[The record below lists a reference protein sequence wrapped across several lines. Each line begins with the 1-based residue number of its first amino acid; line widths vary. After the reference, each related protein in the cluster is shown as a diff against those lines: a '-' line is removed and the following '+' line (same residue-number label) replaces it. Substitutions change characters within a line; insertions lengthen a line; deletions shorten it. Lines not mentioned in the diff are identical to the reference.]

1 MKREVEELV
10 LFDPAERRL
19 KEELIALCIY
29 LKEWYKEWL
38 NSSHVTVLG
47 GQVAMDCCLR
57 ASDWTSSYQ

>member
-29 LKEWYKEWL
+29 LKEWYREWL

-47 GQVAMDCCLR
+47 RQVAMDC
-57 ASDWTSSYQ
+57 